1 MKQNSETFLL
11 GLDLGTTAIKGVV
24 MDQDGNIVAETSKIT
39 RFIEPESGW
48 FEIDPEEHYQD
59 VCAAIKELAAKT
71 PGKITA
77 LAMAVASGNSLLTD
91 ADGKPLTNIINW
103 MDQRAVQNPPQV
115 LSNLSVAEVRQVTG
129 WPCVDSFPLAQLAW
143 LQGNKSELYRSA
155 GRYCMN
161 SDWLLFRFTGQW
173 LMDYSAATT
182 SHLQEQTAYIY
193 HKKFLDLLNIPEN
206 KLSKLVPS
214 ACFAGNLNA
223 QALADTGLSKSTKI
237 ITGSFDHPSAARA
250 LGVYEPGK
258 LMVSCGTSWV
268 GFFPES
274 DRQKIIDLELLCD
287 PFMAPDGGAWG
298 AIFSVPYIG
307 RTVDWYVEN
316 LIAPGEKNKYEIFNE
331 LATKAAHDADGLKID
346 LREIPVPIDASRE
359 NISRA
364 VMEGAAEL
372 LNEKIKTLA
381 SNGIKFNSA
390 VMVGGPSKSP
400 IWPRIVEEITG
411 ISLTVGSQHAGAKG
425 AAIMAGIGAGI
436 HNNKWEIK
444 NEEK

>member
-24 MDQDGNIVAETSKIT
+24 MDQNGNIIAESSKNT
-39 RFIEPESGW
+39 RFIEPQAGW
-48 FEIDPEEHYQD
+48 FEVDPEEHYQD
-59 VCAAIKELAAKT
+59 ICAVIKELAANT
-71 PGKITA
+71 PGEITA

-103 MDQRAVQNPPQV
+103 MDQRATQNQPQA
-115 LSNLSVAEVRQVTG
+115 LAKLSVAEIRQVTG

-143 LQGNKSELYRSA
+143 LQENKPELYRSA
-155 GRYCMN
+155 GKYCMN

-173 LMDYSAATT
+173 LMDYSTATT
-182 SHLQEQTAYIY
+182 SHLQEQTTYTY
-193 HKKFLDLLNIPEN
+193 HKKFLNLLNIPEE

-214 ACFAGNLNA
+214 ACFAGNLTT
-223 QALADTGLSKSTKI
+223 QALADTGLSVSTQI

-250 LGVYEPGK
+250 LGVSEPGQ
-258 LMVSCGTSWV
+258 LMLSCGTSWA
-268 GFFPES
+268 GLFPEN
-274 DRQKIIDLELLCD
+274 DRQKIIDLELLCN
-287 PFMAPDGGAWG
+287 PFLSPEGGAWS
-298 AIFSVPYIG
+298 AIFAVPYIG
-307 RTVDWYVEN
+307 RAIDWYIEN

-331 LATKAAHDADGLKID
+331 LAAKAKPGADGLKID
-346 LREIPVPIDASRE
+346 LRKTPTTISASLE

-372 LNEKIKTLA
+372 LNEKIKILA

-425 AAIMAGIGAGI
+425 AAIIAGIGAKI
-436 HNNKWEIK
+436 YK
-444 NEEK
+444 

>member
-1 MKQNSETFLL
+1 M

-24 MDQDGNIVAETSKIT
+24 MDQNDNIIAEASKNT
-39 RFIEPESGW
+39 RFIESNKGW
-48 FEIDPEEHYQD
+48 FETDPEEHYQD
-59 VCAAIKELAAKT
+59 VCALIKELVLNT
-71 PGKITA
+71 PGQITA

-91 ADGKPLTNIINW
+91 TDGNPLNNIINW
-103 MDQRAVQNPPQV
+103 MDQRAVHNPPNF

-129 WPCVDSFPLAQLAW
+129 WPCVNSFPLAQLAW
-143 LQGNKSELYRSA
+143 LQENQPELYHSA

-173 LMDYSAATT
+173 LMDYSTATT
-182 SHLQEQTAYIY
+182 SHLQEQTTYTY
-193 HKKFLDLLNIPEN
+193 HQKFLDLLNIPKE

-214 ACFAGNLNA
+214 ACFAGNLKA
-223 QALADTGLSKSTKI
+223 QALADTGLSASTQI

-250 LGVYEPGK
+250 LGVVEPGQ
-258 LMVSCGTSWV
+258 LMLSCGTSWV
-268 GFFPES
+268 GFFPEN
-274 DRQKIIDLELLCD
+274 DRQKIIDFELLCD
-287 PFMAPDGGAWG
+287 PFMSPDGGAWG

-307 RTVDWYVEN
+307 RAVDWYVEN
-316 LIAPGEKNKYEIFNE
+316 LIAPDEKNKHEIFDE
-331 LATKAAHDADGLKID
+331 LAAKASPGANGLKID
-346 LREIPVPIDASRE
+346 LRKTPEYIDDTRE

-372 LNEKIKTLA
+372 LNEEIKILA

-425 AAIMAGIGAGI
+425 AAIMAGIGAKI
-436 HNNKWEIK
+436 YE
-444 NEEK
+444 